1 MADVSNKKRRY
12 SYHNRVKLL
21 RGGQPYFS
29 VLEEMIVSA
38 KETIHLQCYIFENDD
53 TGKHIAN
60 LLNAAAAKGVKV
72 FMLLDAYAS
81 NTLGEAFCTDLLQ
94 HGVFFRWFEP
104 LFRNNNFYFGRRL
117 HHKVVVC
124 DGSKALVGGI
134 NISDRYNDM
143 PDMPAWLDWAILL
156 EGEAAMELNQICK
169 DFFNKSFKL
178 TFPKRK
184 NKMVS
189 PAFVYLDCAVAIRR
203 NDWVNRYNQISR
215 SYIHMLQKAQ
225 KQVIIM
231 SSYFLPGR
239 LIRNYLNRATSRGVE
254 VIVILAGISD
264 VPLSKQAERYMY
276 RWLLRH
282 NITIYEYKKG
292 VLHGKLSMYDGQ
304 WATIGSYNVNNIS
317 AYASVELNVDVYNK
331 VFANDVLSHL
341 KEIIQQD
348 CIKITKD
355 AYNHRS
361 TIKQRLLQWGSYTV
375 FRLALFLCTFYFKQR
390 D

>member
-1 MADVSNKKRRY
+1 MADQVKR
-12 SYHNRVKLL
+12 L
-21 RGGQPYFS
+21 RGYSFRNKIQLVRGGKPYFS
-29 VLEEMIVSA
+29 VLEDLIVSA
-38 KETIHLQCYIFENDD
+38 KDTIHLQCYIYENDD
-53 TGKHIAN
+53 TGKYIAN
-60 LLNAAAAKGVKV
+60 LLKAATAKGVKV

-81 NTLGEAFCTDLLQ
+81 SALGEDFCTDLIQ

-143 PDMPAWLDWAILL
+143 PNMPAWLDWAILL

-169 DFFNKSFKL
+169 DFFSKSFKL
-178 TFPKRK
+178 TLPRRK

-189 PAFVYLDCAVAIRR
+189 PGFVYWDCAVAIRR

-215 SYIHMLQKAQ
+215 SYIQMLQKAQ

-239 LIRNYLNRATSRGVE
+239 LIRNFLNRATSRGVE

-276 RWLLRH
+276 RWLLRN

-331 VFANDVLSHL
+331 AFVNDVLSHL
-341 KEIIQQD
+341 ETIIKED

-355 AYNHRS
+355 AYNLQS
-361 TIKQRLLQWGSYTV
+361 TWTQRLLQWGAYTV
-375 FRLALFLCTFYFKQR
+375 FRISLFLITFYFKQR